1 MYKLFTPSQATEMLG
16 VVDPMLRD
24 LQGALHDALRLQR
37 ERLAVR
43 PESLRARQ
51 LTTELT
57 FVIESAQLTKAEFDR
72 LGVFVKDLEGGVV
85 DRRDRRGPAPR
96 EGLPLRRGTA
106 PPAAAHARNTCRRM
120 AAALEKMRTPS
131 TTTTPV
137 DSCEP
142 TPSWSP
148 R

>member
-37 ERLAVR
+37 ERAAVR

-85 DRRDRRGPAPR
+85 EFPSKLGAEIVYLSWAQGEDAVTHYHALSQ
-96 EGLPLRRGTA
+96 EAALRRPLPQNGLGA
-106 PPAAAHARNTCRRM
+106 VGFQVAEA
-120 AAALEKMRTPS
+120 
-131 TTTTPV
+131 
-137 DSCEP
+137 
-142 TPSWSP
+142 
-148 R
+148 

>member
-1 MYKLFTPSQATEMLG
+1 MYKLFTPSQATKMLG

-43 PESLRARQ
+43 PESLRAQQ
-51 LTTELT
+51 LSTELT

-85 DRRDRRGPAPR
+85 EFPSKLGAEIVYLSWAQGEDAV
-96 EGLPLRRGTA
+96 THY
-106 PPAAAHARNTCRRM
+106 HALSQ
-120 AAALEKMRTPS
+120 AAALRRPL
-131 TTTTPV
+131 PGNGLGAV
-137 DSCEP
+137 GLP
-142 TPSWSP
+142 TGLQVAEA
-148 R
+148 